1 MGRFPEQPVPIKLL
15 IELLSDSV
23 RGICSAIAQY
33 GIRVMDKPFS
43 KD

>member
-1 MGRFPEQPVPIKLL
+1 LSDL
-15 IELLSDSV
+15 IIDLLSDGV

-33 GIRVMDKPFS
+33 GIRVKDKAFI